1 MPPFVGAFLLRA
13 AAANAQVG
21 RYTTAPASSQSSS
34 SPCGADPQVRAGP
47 PGPASFLPPPRHF
60 PHTPHQGHGG
70 RPPGPARVPQD
81 PLLAARLLTILHSVS
96 APRSTTCR
104 SPSSPGL
111 SPPRLSVPPEAE
123 S

>member
-34 SPCGADPQVRAGP
+34 SPCGADPQ
-47 PGPASFLPPPRHF
+47 
-60 PHTPHQGHGG
+60 
-70 RPPGPARVPQD
+70 D
-81 PLLAARLLTILHSVS
+81 PLLAASFLTILHSVS
-96 APRSTTCR
+96 APRSTTRR

-111 SPPRLSVPPEAE
+111 SPPRLSVPPDAE
-123 S
+123 SDRKSTRLNSSHRCISYAVF